1 MSILSVANNDRTK
14 LAAAADVLVIA
25 VAAVLP
31 WSTSATGILL
41 VLWLF
46 ALVPSISWTDLRRE
60 LVTPAAGLPVL
71 LMFLGLVGMAWADV
85 SLVERWKGLDGFVKL
100 LAIPFL
106 MVQFRRSDAAMRVFV
121 SFLTA
126 CVVLLV
132 ASWVVAVWPN
142 LPKGSTDF
150 AVTVKS
156 YIVQSIEFTICAAAM
171 LYLAVAAAR
180 DRRWPLFVGLLVLA
194 LGFLHNVLFLA
205 ISRTTLVVIPALV
218 LVYGMRWYGRRGLAG
233 ALLAVVIVGL
243 AAAVISPTL
252 RDRVSEILTATDRHS
267 YLGDVTSSEERLIF
281 WKKSIRFI
289 AEAPVVGHGTGTIE
303 QLFAHSAVGQ
313 TGVRSLASANPHN
326 QSFAVG
332 IQLGLMG
339 VFVLWAMWASHVLV
353 FRGNSLTMWIGLVI
367 VTQNIVGSLF
377 NSFLFDFT
385 EGWLYVIG
393 FGVAAGAALREF
405 DNRAAKLTGAPAARN
420 T

>member
-1 MSILSVANNDRTK
+1 MSVANNDRTK

-31 WSTSATGILL
+31 WSTSATSILL

-46 ALVPSISWTDLRRE
+46 ALVPSISWSDLRRE

-267 YLGDVTSSEERLIF
+267 YLGDVTSSEERLVF

-303 QLFAHSAVGQ
+303 QLFARSAVGQ
-313 TGVRSLASANPHN
+313 TGVRSLASTNPHN

>member
-1 MSILSVANNDRTK
+1 
-14 LAAAADVLVIA
+14 
-25 VAAVLP
+25 
-31 WSTSATGILL
+31 L

-46 ALVPSISWTDLRRE
+46 ALVPSISWSDLRRE

-267 YLGDVTSSEERLIF
+267 YLGDVTSSEERLVF

>member
-1 MSILSVANNDRTK
+1 
-14 LAAAADVLVIA
+14 
-25 VAAVLP
+25 
-31 WSTSATGILL
+31 
-41 VLWLF
+41 
-46 ALVPSISWTDLRRE
+46 
-60 LVTPAAGLPVL
+60 
-71 LMFLGLVGMAWADV
+71 
-85 SLVERWKGLDGFVKL
+85 
-100 LAIPFL
+100 
-106 MVQFRRSDAAMRVFV
+106 
-121 SFLTA
+121 
-126 CVVLLV
+126 
-132 ASWVVAVWPN
+132 VAVWPN

-156 YIVQSIEFTICAAAM
+156 YIVQSAEFTICAAAL

-180 DRRWPLFVGLLVLA
+180 HRRWPLFVGLLVLA
-194 LGFLHNVLFLA
+194 LAFLHNVLFLA

-243 AAAVISPTL
+243 AATVISPTL

-267 YLGDVTSSEERLIF
+267 YLGDVTSSEERLVF

>member
-31 WSTSATGILL
+31 WSTSATSILL

-46 ALVPSISWTDLRRE
+46 ALVPSISWSDLRRE

-267 YLGDVTSSEERLIF
+267 YLGDVTSSEERLVF

>member
-31 WSTSATGILL
+31 WSTSATSILL

-46 ALVPSISWTDLRRE
+46 ALVPSISWSDLRRE

-156 YIVQSIEFTICAAAM
+156 YIVQSAEFTICAAAL

-180 DRRWPLFVGLLVLA
+180 HRRWPLFVGLLVLA
-194 LGFLHNVLFLA
+194 LAFLHNVLFLA

-267 YLGDVTSSEERLIF
+267 YLGDVTSSEERLVF

-405 DNRAAKLTGAPAARN
+405 DNRAAKLTGAPPARN